1 MGTLPRLRLSPDGRG
16 IAHTYNPVSHDYV
29 SSAEDYGYTPANATR
44 ADLPLRPWGRQWPR
58 WSGDAWEMVE
68 DHRERKAPT
77 FRAED
82 AQTAT
87 EYWLPDD
94 THETPARQMFVPG
107 ALPEGA
113 VTERPEKPVELLLS
127 EARTAKAAE
136 IEAGYQAAVAATLTM
151 PQASPTAQDV
161 AVGAALL
168 AADDA
173 EGLEYV
179 IGQHAATRAALL
191 ADVEAATTVEAV
203 AAIQVRYAV

>member
-1 MGTLPRLRLSPDGRG
+1 MPV
-16 IAHTYNPVSHDYV
+16 AHTYNPVTHDYV
-29 SSAEDYGYTPANATR
+29 SSADDYGYTPANATR
-44 ADLPLRPWGRQWPR
+44 VALPPRPWGRQWPC
-58 WSGDAWEMVE
+58 WTGGDWELVE

-82 AQTAT
+82 AQAPT
-87 EYWLPDD
+87 EYWLPGD
-94 THETPARQMFVPG
+94 THETPARQMFAPG
-107 ALPEGA
+107 PLPEGA
-113 VTERPEKPVELLLS
+113 VTERPEKPAELLLS
-127 EARTAKAAE
+127 EARTTKTAE

-179 IGQHAATRAALL
+179 IEQHASTRAALL
-191 ADVEAATTVEAV
+191 AEVEAATTAEAV
-203 AAIQVRYAV
+203 AAIQVSYAV

>member
-1 MGTLPRLRLSPDGRG
+1 MP

-29 SSAEDYGYTPANATR
+29 SSADDYGYTPANATR
-44 ADLPLRPWGRQWPR
+44 VDLPPRPWGRQWPR
-58 WSGDAWEMVE
+58 WSGDAWELVE
-68 DHRERKAPT
+68 DHRERKAPQFAPT
-77 FRAED
+77 DEQAP
-82 AQTAT
+82 T
-87 EYWLPDD
+87 EYWLPGD
-94 THETPARQMFVPG
+94 THETPARQMFAPG
-107 ALPEGA
+107 PLPPDALL
-113 VTERPEKPVELLLS
+113 TRPEKPVELLLS
-127 EARTAKAAE
+127 EARTAKIAE

-179 IGQHAATRAALL
+179 IEQHAATRADLL
-191 ADVEAATTVEAV
+191 AQVAAAETPEAV

>member
-1 MGTLPRLRLSPDGRG
+1 MPV
-16 IAHTYNPVSHDYV
+16 AHTYNPVTHDYV

-44 ADLPLRPWGRQWPR
+44 VALPPRSWGRQWPR
-58 WSGDAWEMVE
+58 WTGGAWQLVE
-68 DHRERKAPT
+68 DHRERKVPA
-77 FRAED
+77 FAAVDE
-82 AQTAT
+82 QTAT

-107 ALPEGA
+107 PLPEGA
-113 VTERPEKPVELLLS
+113 LLTRPEKPAELLLS
-127 EARTAKAAE
+127 EARAAKIAE

-179 IGQHAATRAALL
+179 IEQHAATRAALL
-191 ADVEAATTVEAV
+191 AEVEAATTAEAV

>member
-1 MGTLPRLRLSPDGRG
+1 MPV
-16 IAHTYNPVSHDYV
+16 AHTYNPVTHDYV
-29 SSAEDYGYTPANATR
+29 STSEDYGYTPANATR
-44 ADLPLRPWGRQWPR
+44 ADLPPRPWGRQWPR

-68 DHRERKAPT
+68 DHRERKTPT

-82 AQTAT
+82 AQVAT
-87 EYWLPDD
+87 EYWLPGD
-94 THETPARQMFVPG
+94 TWETPARQMFVPG
-107 ALPEGA
+107 PLPPDALL
-113 VTERPEKPVELLLS
+113 TRPEKPAELLLS
-127 EARTAKAAE
+127 EARTAKIAE

-179 IGQHAATRAALL
+179 IAQHAATRAALL
-191 ADVEAATTVEAV
+191 TEAEAATTAEAV